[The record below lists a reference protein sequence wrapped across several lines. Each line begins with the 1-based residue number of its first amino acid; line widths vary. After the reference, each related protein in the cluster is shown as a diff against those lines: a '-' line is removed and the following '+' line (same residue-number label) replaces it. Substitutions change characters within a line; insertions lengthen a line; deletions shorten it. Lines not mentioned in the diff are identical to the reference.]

1 LETKQSVFTLNSQQ
15 DFSKKKIKAM
25 EMKNQIKTYVIIALL
40 SSGMTLGAFQ
50 LFNLSNSGSISEGPS
65 AFTTSVSSNSVPG
78 NPGDF
83 TYAAEKTTP
92 AVVHI
97 KTKVAQKSM
106 GRQSSPFDDF
116 FGFGDPF
123 GGGGRRQ
130 QPQVQEAS
138 GSGVIISAD
147 GYIVTNNHVVA
158 EAEEVSVM
166 LNDKREFK
174 AKVIS
179 TDPSSDL
186 AVIQIK
192 ASNLPFLN
200 FGDSDALRVGE
211 WVLAVG
217 NPFNLEST
225 VTAGIV
231 SAKGR
236 QNIIDRDSEASAN
249 PLESFIQ
256 TDAAVN
262 PGNSGGALVN
272 LKGELIGINTAIYS
286 RTGQFAGYSFAVP
299 VSIVKKVSG
308 DLIKY
313 GNVQRGF
320 LGVSISDVNAKLADE
335 KDLKTTTGV
344 YVNGFAEN
352 SAAKDAG
359 IKINDVIVKI
369 DGNEIKTLS
378 KLMELVGSKRPGEKV
393 SVTVNRDGQ
402 NKEFSVILKNKDGN
416 TSILKGDASESF
428 KSEFLGAKFGNLSS
442 SDKEKFK
449 ITSGVKV
456 VEVLADGRLEM
467 YGLNKGSIITK
478 INDKAVN
485 NPKEAIELLEAR
497 KGRIKLEGIDVDG
510 SRFIY
515 VL

>member
-1 LETKQSVFTLNSQQ
+1 
-15 DFSKKKIKAM
+15 
-25 EMKNQIKTYVIIALL
+25 MKNQLKSYVVIALL
-40 SSGMTLGAFQ
+40 SSGITLGAFQ
-50 LFNLSNSGSISEGPS
+50 LFNLGSKNTLGEVPS
-65 AFTTSVSSNSVPG
+65 AFTNTVSSINAPG
-78 NPGDF
+78 NPGEF
-83 TYAAEKTTP
+83 TYAAEKSTP
-92 AVVHI
+92 SVVHI
-97 KTKVAQKSM
+97 KTKMEQKS
-106 GRQSSPFDDF
+106 RQQFSSPFDDLF
-116 FGFGDPF
+116 GGFGDPF
-123 GGGGRRQ
+123 GGGGGGGGRRQ
-130 QPQVQEAS
+130 APQQQEAS

-158 EAEEVSVM
+158 EASEISVI

-192 ASNLPFLN
+192 ASDLPFLT

-236 QNIIDRDSEASAN
+236 QNIIDREGDIN

-320 LGVSISDVNAKLADE
+320 LGVNILEVNSKLVDE
-335 KDLKTTTGV
+335 KDLKV
-344 YVNGFAEN
+344 
-352 SAAKDAG
+352 
-359 IKINDVIVKI
+359 
-369 DGNEIKTLS
+369 
-378 KLMELVGSKRPGEKV
+378 
-393 SVTVNRDGQ
+393 
-402 NKEFSVILKNKDGN
+402 KDG
-416 TSILKGDASESF
+416 A
-428 KSEFLGAKFGNLSS
+428 
-442 SDKEKFK
+442 
-449 ITSGVKV
+449 GV
-456 VEVLADGRLEM
+456 GR
-467 YGLNKGSIITK
+467 
-478 INDKAVN
+478 
-485 NPKEAIELLEAR
+485 
-497 KGRIKLEGIDVDG
+497 
-510 SRFIY
+510 
-515 VL
+515 

>member
-1 LETKQSVFTLNSQQ
+1 
-15 DFSKKKIKAM
+15 
-25 EMKNQIKTYVIIALL
+25 MKNQLKTYVVIALL
-40 SSGMTLGAFQ
+40 SSGITLGAFQ
-50 LFNLSNSGSISEGPS
+50 LFELGASNTLGEVPS
-65 AFTTSVSSNSVPG
+65 AFTNSVSNISVAAG
-78 NPGDF
+78 NPGEF

-97 KTKVAQKSM
+97 TTKMQQKS
-106 GRQSSPFDDF
+106 RQQFSSPFDDLF
-116 FGFGDPF
+116 GGFGDPN

-130 QPQVQEAS
+130 APQQQEAS

-158 EAEEVSVM
+158 EATEISVV

-192 ASNLPFLN
+192 ASGLPFLT

-236 QNIIDRDSEASAN
+236 QNIIDREGDIN

-320 LGVSISDVNAKLADE
+320 LGVSIIEVNSKLVDE
-335 KDLKTTTGV
+335 KDLKIKDGV
-344 YVNGFAEN
+344 YVGGFSEN

-359 IKINDVIVKI
+359 IKINDVIIKI
-369 DGNEIKTLS
+369 DGVDTKSTS
-378 KLMELVGSKRPGEKV
+378 KLMEIVGSKRPGEALNV
-393 SVTVNRDGQ
+393 SVNRDGQ
-402 NKEFSVILKNKDGN
+402 LKEFKVMLKNKDGN
-416 TSILKGDASESF
+416 TSILKGDDSETY
-428 KSEFLGAKFGNLSS
+428 KSDFLGAKFGTLSNA
-442 SDKEKFK
+442 DKEKFK
-449 ITSGVKV
+449 VSSGVKV
-456 VEVLADGRLEM
+456 VDVTPDGRLEM
-467 YGLNKGSIITK
+467 YGLSKGSIITK
-478 INDKAVN
+478 INDKNVN
-485 NPKEAIELLEAR
+485 NPKEATEQLEAR
-497 KGRIKLEGIDVDG
+497 KGRIKLEGIDADG

>member
-1 LETKQSVFTLNSQQ
+1 
-15 DFSKKKIKAM
+15 
-25 EMKNQIKTYVIIALL
+25 MKNQLKSYVVIALL
-40 SSGMTLGAFQ
+40 SSGVTLGAYQ
-50 LFNLSNSGSISEGPS
+50 LLNLGNQTNFSDSPS
-65 AFTTSVSSNSVPG
+65 AFSSNVSNISAAGAPG
-78 NPGDF
+78 EF
-83 TYAAEKTTP
+83 TYAAEKSTP

-97 KTKVAQKSM
+97 KTKMEQ
-106 GRQSSPFDDF
+106 RQRQYSSPFDDLF
-116 FGFGDPF
+116 GGFGDPF

-130 QPQVQEAS
+130 APQQAEAS

-147 GYIVTNNHVVA
+147 GYIVTNNHVVEDA
-158 EAEEVSVM
+158 SEISVI

-192 ASNLPFLN
+192 ATDLPFMT
-200 FGDSDALRVGE
+200 FGDSDALKVGE

-236 QNIIDRDSEASAN
+236 QNIIDRNEDRAAN

-299 VSIVKKVSG
+299 VSIVKKVSA

-320 LGVSISDVNAKLADE
+320 LGVSIMEVNAKLVEE
-335 KDLKTTTGV
+335 KDLKVNTGV
-344 YVNGFAEN
+344 YVGGFSEN
-352 SAAKDAG
+352 SAAKTAG
-359 IKINDVIVKI
+359 IKINDVITKI
-369 DGNEIKTLS
+369 DGIETKTTA
-378 KLMELVGSKRPGEKV
+378 KLMEIVGRKRPGETLN
-393 SVTVNRDGQ
+393 VTVNRDGQ
-402 NKEFSVILKNKDGN
+402 NKDFTVTLKNKDGN
-416 TSILKGDASESF
+416 TSIVKSESGESY
-428 KSEFLGAKFGNLSS
+428 KSEFLGAKFGALSS
-442 SDKEKFK
+442 SDKEKFNVS
-449 ITSGVKV
+449 TGVKV
-456 VEVLADGRLEM
+456 
-467 YGLNKGSIITK
+467 I
-478 INDKAVN
+478 
-485 NPKEAIELLEAR
+485 
-497 KGRIKLEGIDVDG
+497 
-510 SRFIY
+510 
-515 VL
+515 

>member
-1 LETKQSVFTLNSQQ
+1 ME
-15 DFSKKKIKAM
+15 IK
-25 EMKNQIKTYVIIALL
+25 NHLKTYVIIALL
-40 SSGMTLGAFQ
+40 SSGITLGAYS
-50 LFNLSNSGSISEGPS
+50 LLNMGSTHTIGDAPS
-65 AFTTSVSSNSVPG
+65 AFTSSVSNIQNVPG
-78 NPGDF
+78 NPGEF
-83 TYAAEKTTP
+83 TFAAEKTTP

-97 KTKVAQKSM
+97 KTKMTTRPS
-106 GRQSSPFDDF
+106 RQSSPFDDF

-123 GGGGRRQ
+123 GGRRQ
-130 QPQVQEAS
+130 QAPQTQEAS
-138 GSGVIISAD
+138 GSGVIISSD
-147 GYIVTNNHVVA
+147 GYIVTNNHVVQ
-158 EAEEVSVM
+158 EAQEVSVI

-192 ASNLPFLN
+192 AENLPFLT

-236 QNIIDRDSEASAN
+236 QNIIDRDGDTN

-272 LKGELIGINTAIYS
+272 LKGELVGINTAIYS

-299 VSIVKKVSG
+299 VSIVKKVSS

-320 LGVSISDVNAKLADE
+320 LGVSIMEVNAKLAEE
-335 KDLKTTTGV
+335 KDLKSKDGV
-344 YVNGFAEN
+344 YVGGFSEN

-359 IKINDVIVKI
+359 IKINDVITKI
-369 DGNEIKTLS
+369 DGSDTKSTA
-378 KLMELVGSKRPGEKV
+378 KLMEIVGRKRPGE
-393 SVTVNRDGQ
+393 SILVTVNRDGQ
-402 NKEFSVILKNKDGN
+402 TKEFKVTLKNKDGN
-416 TSILKGDASESF
+416 TSIVKGDVGESS
-428 KSEFLGAKFGNLSS
+428 KSEFLGAKFGSLSS

-449 ITSGVKV
+449 VSSGVKII
-456 VEVLADGRLEM
+456 EVLADGRLEM
-467 YGLNKGSIITK
+467 YGLSKGSIITK
-478 INDKAVN
+478 INDKVVN
-485 NPKEAIELLEAR
+485 DPKEAVELLEAR

>member
-1 LETKQSVFTLNSQQ
+1 MKKFSSLFLVSLVSGAITLSAYKLLFDSNGYFSNNKNGLVTVASENYGRTVGLSAETVDFTEAA
-15 DFSKKKIKAM
+15 DKTIHTVVHV
-25 EMKNQIKTYVIIALL
+25 KNVSRK
-40 SSGMTLGAFQ
+40 
-50 LFNLSNSGSISEGPS
+50 SIS
-65 AFTTSVSSNSVPG
+65 
-78 NPGDF
+78 NPILEYFYG
-83 TYAAEKTTP
+83 Y
-92 AVVHI
+92 
-97 KTKVAQKSM
+97 
-106 GRQSSPFDDF
+106 
-116 FGFGDPF
+116 
-123 GGGGRRQ
+123 GGQ
-130 QPQVQEAS
+130 QQQEQIGT
-138 GSGVIISAD
+138 GSGVIISED
-147 GYIVTNNHVVA
+147 GYIVTNNHVIKDATEIEITLNNKKSYTAKLIGTDSKMDIALLKINADEKLPYTVFA
-158 EAEEVSVM
+158 NSDSV
-166 LNDKREFK
+166 K
-174 AKVIS
+174 
-179 TDPSSDL
+179 
-186 AVIQIK
+186 
-192 ASNLPFLN
+192 
-200 FGDSDALRVGE
+200 VGE

-236 QNIIDRDSEASAN
+236 QNIIDRDGDIN

-320 LGVSISDVNAKLADE
+320 LGVSISEVNAKLADE
-335 KDLKTTTGV
+335 KDLKTKDGV
-344 YVNGFAEN
+344 YVGGFSEN

-369 DGNEIKTLS
+369 DGADTKSTA
-378 KLMELVGSKRPGEKV
+378 KLMEIVGRKRPGE
-393 SVTVNRDGQ
+393 SLQVTINRDGQ
-402 NKEFSVILKNKDGN
+402 LKDFTVTLKNKDGN
-416 TSILKGDASESF
+416 TSITKGDTGETY
-428 KSEFLGAKFGNLSS
+428 KSEFLGAKFGALSS
-442 SDKEKFK
+442 SDKEKYRV
-449 ITSGVKV
+449 SAGVKV
-456 VEVLADGRLEM
+456 VDVIPDGRLEM
-467 YGLNKGSIITK
+467 YGLSKGSIITK

-485 NPKEAIELLEAR
+485 SPKEATELLEAR

>member
-1 LETKQSVFTLNSQQ
+1 
-15 DFSKKKIKAM
+15 M
-25 EMKNQIKTYVIIALL
+25 EIKNQVKSYVVIALL
-40 SSGMTLGAFQ
+40 SSGITLGAFQ
-50 LFNLSNSGSISEGPS
+50 LFNLGDKSTIVEVPS
-65 AFTTSVSSNSVPG
+65 AFTTAVSNTNIAGSPG
-78 NPGDF
+78 EF
-83 TYAAEKTTP
+83 TYAAEKSTP

-97 KTKVAQKSM
+97 TTKMQQKS
-106 GRQSSPFDDF
+106 RQQFSSPFDEF
-116 FGFGDPF
+116 FGDQFG

-130 QPQVQEAS
+130 TPQQQEAS
-138 GSGVIISAD
+138 GSGVIISSD

-158 EAEEVSVM
+158 EASEISVI
-166 LNDKREFK
+166 LNDKREFT

-192 ASNLPFLN
+192 ASGLPFLT
-200 FGDSDALRVGE
+200 FGDSDGLKVGE

-236 QNIIDRDSEASAN
+236 QNIIDREGDIN

-272 LKGELIGINTAIYS
+272 LKGELIGVNTAIYS

-320 LGVSISDVNAKLADE
+320 LGVSILEVNAKLADE
-335 KDLKTTTGV
+335 KDLKTKDGV
-344 YVNGFAEN
+344 YVAGFSEN

-359 IKINDVIVKI
+359 LKINDVIVKI
-369 DGNEIKTLS
+369 DGVETKATS
-378 KLMELVGSKRPGEKV
+378 KLMEIVGRKRPGETLQ
-393 SVTVNRDGQ
+393 VTVNRDGA
-402 NKEFSVILKNKDGN
+402 NKEFTVTLKNKDGN
-416 TSILKGDASESF
+416 TSILKGEVAGESL
-428 KSEFLGAKFGNLSS
+428 KSEFLGAKFGSLSNA
-442 SDKEKFK
+442 DKEKFK
-449 ITSGVKV
+449 VSTGVKV
-456 VEVLADGRLEM
+456 VDVIADGRLEM
-467 YGLNKGSIITK
+467 YGLSKGSVITK

-485 NPKEAIELLEAR
+485 SPKEAIELLESR

>member
-1 LETKQSVFTLNSQQ
+1 
-15 DFSKKKIKAM
+15 M
-25 EMKNQIKTYVIIALL
+25 EMKNQLKSYVVIALL
-40 SSGMTLGAFQ
+40 SSGATLGAYQ
-50 LFNLSNSGSISEGPS
+50 LFNLGSSAPISDAPS
-65 AFTTSVSSNSVPG
+65 AFTSNVSNINTPG
-78 NPGDF
+78 NPGEF
-83 TYAAEKTTP
+83 TYAAEKSTP

-97 KTKVAQKSM
+97 KTKMEQRA
-106 GRQSSPFDDF
+106 RQFSSPFEDLF
-116 FGFGDPF
+116 GGFGDPF

-130 QPQVQEAS
+130 APQQQEAS
-138 GSGVIISAD
+138 GSGVIISSD

-158 EAEEVSVM
+158 EASEITVM

-192 ASNLPFLN
+192 ATGLPFLT
-200 FGDSDALRVGE
+200 FGDSDNLKVGE

-225 VTAGIV
+225 VTAGII

-236 QNIIDRDSEASAN
+236 QNIIDRDGDGAAN

-320 LGVSISDVNAKLADE
+320 LGVNISEVNSKLVEE
-335 KDLKTTTGV
+335 KDLKTTTGI
-344 YVNGFAEN
+344 YVGGFSEN

-359 IKINDVIVKI
+359 VKINDVITKVEGIETKS
-369 DGNEIKTLS
+369 TA
-378 KLMELVGSKRPGEKV
+378 KLMEIVGSKRPGETV
-393 SVTVNRDGQ
+393 RVTINRDGQ
-402 NKEFSVILKNKDGN
+402 TKEFTVTLKNKDGN
-416 TSILKGDASESF
+416 TSIVKGETGESY
-428 KSEFLGAKFGNLSS
+428 KSEFLGAKFAAITNA
-442 SDKEKFK
+442 DKEKFNVS
-449 ITSGVKV
+449 SGVKV
-456 VEVLADGRLEM
+456 IEVLPDGRLEM
-467 YGLNKGSIITK
+467 YGLSKGSIITK
-478 INDKAVN
+478 INDKVVT
-485 NPKEAIELLEAR
+485 NPKEAAELLEAR
-497 KGRIKLEGIDVDG
+497 KGRTKLEGVDVDG

>member
-1 LETKQSVFTLNSQQ
+1 ME
-15 DFSKKKIKAM
+15 IK
-25 EMKNQIKTYVIIALL
+25 NHLKTYVIIALL
-40 SSGMTLGAFQ
+40 SSGITLGAYS
-50 LFNLSNSGSISEGPS
+50 LLNLGSSHTIGDAPS
-65 AFTTSVSSNSVPG
+65 AFTSSVSNIQNVPG
-78 NPGDF
+78 NPGEF
-83 TYAAEKTTP
+83 TFAAEKTTP

-97 KTKVAQKSM
+97 KTKMTA
-106 GRQSSPFDDF
+106 RQSRQSSSPFDDF

-123 GGGGRRQ
+123 GGRRQ
-130 QPQVQEAS
+130 QAPQTQEAS
-138 GSGVIISAD
+138 GSGVIISSD
-147 GYIVTNNHVVA
+147 GYIVTNNHVVQ
-158 EAEEVSVM
+158 EAEEVSVI

-192 ASNLPFLN
+192 AENLPFLT

-236 QNIIDRDSEASAN
+236 QNIIDRDGDTN

-299 VSIVKKVSG
+299 VSIVKKVSS

-320 LGVSISDVNAKLADE
+320 LGVSISEVNAKLAEE
-335 KDLKTTTGV
+335 KDLKSKDGV
-344 YVNGFAEN
+344 YVGGFSEN

-359 IKINDVIVKI
+359 IKINDVITKI
-369 DGNEIKTLS
+369 DGTDTKSSS
-378 KLMELVGSKRPGEKV
+378 KLMEIVGRKRPGE
-393 SVTVNRDGQ
+393 SILVTVNRDGQ
-402 NKEFSVILKNKDGN
+402 TKEFKVTLKNKDGN
-416 TSILKGDASESF
+416 TSIVKGDVGEST
-428 KSEFLGAKFGNLSS
+428 KSDFLGAKFGTISS
-442 SDKEKFK
+442 ADKDKFK
-449 ITSGVKV
+449 VSNGVKV
-456 VEVLADGRLEM
+456 IEVLADGRLEM
-467 YGLNKGSIITK
+467 YGLSKGSIITK
-478 INDKAVN
+478 INDKAVSD
-485 NPKEAIELLEAR
+485 PKEAVQLLEAR
-497 KGRIKLEGIDVDG
+497 KGRIKLEGVDVDG